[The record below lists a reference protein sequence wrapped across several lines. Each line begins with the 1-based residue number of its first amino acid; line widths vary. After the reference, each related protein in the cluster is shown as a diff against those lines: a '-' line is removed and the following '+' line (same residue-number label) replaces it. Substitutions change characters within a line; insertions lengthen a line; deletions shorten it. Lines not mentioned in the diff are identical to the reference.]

1 MGKLQFGLWDSFGVN
16 EMARSQVV
24 ADIYEQHIR
33 QVQVAEQL
41 GYTPISSSNIRTPMW
56 AKSLHPAC
64 IWPPWLS
71 TPASSESAL

>member
-16 EMARSQVV
+16 EMARSPVA

-41 GYTPISSSNIRTPMW
+41 GYNPYFIIEHRTPMW
-56 AKSLHPAC
+56 AK
-64 IWPPWLS
+64 
-71 TPASSESAL
+71 